1 FATTFTKLTFS
12 SKTYF
17 QTLLS
22 LYATENS
29 LQPPIAEPA
38 RADAGAWMAELLAGY
53 VTSADT
59 GNEDLVIASRA
70 ALADF
75 CAASPRNLDAVCAAL
90 VSNVKTRQTPGRG
103 QGDRVVVPTLEI
115 AAFLCHVGLFQKCRG
130 VDLRHLCLQVQRAGY
145 KTGNVRKLE
154 ACIKVYGCVAGFD
167 EVCAGVT
174 EEDLGKEEKEEIL
187 RGKRRDGISEARKRL
202 GALMFHP
209 WPRVRSLVVD
219 ELWKLFG
226 EQEDEGEH
234 GGGGGGE
241 SLKSVDWSKADKASI
256 NRVVEQFALSRAA

>member
-1 FATTFTKLTFS
+1 MTFTKLTFS

-17 QTLLS
+17 QTLLN

-75 CAASPRNLDAVCAAL
+75 CAASPRNLDAVCVAL
-90 VSNVKTRQTPGRG
+90 VRNVKTRQTPGQS

-115 AAFLCHVGLFQKCRG
+115 VAFLCHIGLFQKCRE
-130 VDLRHLCLQVQRAGY
+130 VDLRHLCLQVQKAGY

-167 EVCAGVT
+167 EACARVDK
-174 EEDLGKEEKEEIL
+174 EHLGKEEEEIL
-187 RGKRRDGISEARKRL
+187 QGKRRDGISEARKRL

-209 WPRVRSLVVD
+209 WPRVRGLVVD

-226 EQEDEGEH
+226 EQDEN

-256 NRVVEQFALSRAA
+256 NRVLEQFALSRAA